1 MTTSPSPQGPH
12 LTTKITNLLP
22 LGGAIVAIALGW
34 GEMKSQMVAEQKF
47 REDAFLKMNQELSRS
62 AALYDKLEGRIR
74 ELEAQGA
81 RVDERFTLLLTL
93 MSEMKAQVS
102 ALNEKS
108 LGR

>member
-1 MTTSPSPQGPH
+1 MADASTPQGQH
-12 LTTKITNLLP
+12 ITTKLSGLIP
-22 LGGAIVAIALGW
+22 IGAAIVAIALGW

-47 REDAFLKMNQELSRS
+47 RDDAFLKMNQELARS

-93 MSEMKAQVS
+93 MQELKVQVG

-108 LGR
+108 FTR

>member
-1 MTTSPSPQGPH
+1 MTSCPSPHGPQ
-12 LTTKITNLLP
+12 LTTKLSGLLP
-22 LGGAIVAIALGW
+22 IGAAIVAIALGW

-47 REDAFLKMNQELSRS
+47 RDDAFLKMNQELARS

-93 MSEMKAQVS
+93 MQELKVQVGT
-102 ALNEKS
+102 LNEKS
-108 LGR
+108 LDR